1 VKLIKLLPS
10 VAKKGTFKQEAVS
23 SREISLTKNTSVTPD
38 VDFGQIVRGM
48 GSEQRV
54 GPRR

>member
-1 VKLIKLLPS
+1 MKLIKLLPS